1 MVSVQKVEF
10 GYNRRNK
17 SVNERGERES
27 GEREGASERERGRER
42 EREKENGGG
51 EGEGGGE
58 RTLKSF
64 ASRNFSYFLTG
75 KKILPFLANP
85 FIRQRGQEFSLN

>member
-17 SVNERGERES
+17 SVKERGERES
-27 GEREGASERERGRER
+27 GERKGASERERGR

-51 EGEGGGE
+51 EGEGGEE
-58 RTLKSF
+58 RENLKIVRF
-64 ASRNFSYFLTG
+64 TQIQLFLDR

-85 FIRQRGQEFSLN
+85 FVRQRGQECSLN